1 MAHKMHRLLL
11 AAVCLVPHLC
21 LGQEGTRSV
30 PPECARFLGLWS
42 GTLSLGFYGKQ
53 RIHVTQVSDQC
64 VATLAYSPT
73 EAMPESS
80 SQIPIQ
86 AGVMT
91 FACSVPG
98 STCRLEVKE
107 DALHLTV
114 TTPSGFVN
122 TGVFRKAPPG
132 Q

>member
-1 MAHKMHRLLL
+1 M
-11 AAVCLVPHLC
+11 
-21 LGQEGTRSV
+21 
-30 PPECARFLGLWS
+30 WS
-42 GTLSLGFYGKQ
+42 GTFSLGFYGKQ
-53 RIHVTQVSDQC
+53 RIHVTHVSGQC

-80 SQIPIQ
+80 HRIAIE
-86 AGVMT
+86 AGAMT

-107 DALHLTV
+107 DTLHLTV

-122 TGVFRKAPPG
+122 TGIFRKGPPG
-132 Q
+132 E